1 LGLPYVYL
9 GYWVPESPKM
19 SYKSRFRP
27 SEALIGGAWRPVTEQ
42 GGTPVEAAPAERD
55 NLSVSG

>member
-1 LGLPYVYL
+1 
-9 GYWVPESPKM
+9 M

-27 SEALIGGAWRPVTEQ
+27 SEALISGAWRLVTEQ
-42 GGTPVEAAPAERD
+42 AGTTTEAAPAERD